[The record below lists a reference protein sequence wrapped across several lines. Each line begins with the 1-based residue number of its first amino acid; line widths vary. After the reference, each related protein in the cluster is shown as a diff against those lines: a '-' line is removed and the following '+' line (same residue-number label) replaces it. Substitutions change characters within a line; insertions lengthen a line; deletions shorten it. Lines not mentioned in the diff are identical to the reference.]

1 MNISKIIIA
10 GYIINL
16 IYKFI
21 KKRNLNKEE
30 NNYIDEEL
38 IFEKKSI
45 KKNNRK
51 YNNEY
56 NKNEYNKNEYNN
68 KNEDNKYALV
78 IYKHKKKSNYNLKDV
93 YDNFFNEKKKNLKKG
108 KIDQNILNTFNYK
121 KNEDVI
127 IFSEKKNNI
136 ILNNI
141 DNFLIFNFD
150 VKENNFYK
158 IKCYLN
164 GININN
170 IKLIMSN
177 ENKRFIYDCSEL
189 NDNDNISTFEF
200 ILDNNNFENNE
211 NISLYLMFYN
221 DNDNNMIINNLNIE
235 IIEKN
240 KNNNN
245 CIIIFNIDEIYN
257 PMYINENNILDYKE
271 YNDESSVFFI

>member
-1 MNISKIIIA
+1 MNISKIIIT

-21 KKRNLNKEE
+21 KKRNLNKKE
-30 NNYIDEEL
+30 NNYVDEEL
-38 IFEKKSI
+38 IFKKKLKKNS
-45 KKNNRK
+45 KKNNC
-51 YNNEY
+51 
-56 NKNEYNKNEYNN
+56 NK
-68 KNEDNKYALV
+68 EDDINKYALIV
-78 IYKHKKKSNYNLKDV
+78 YKHKKKSNYNLKDV
-93 YDNFFNEKKKNLKKG
+93 YDNFFNKKNHNIKKE
-108 KIDQNILNTFNYK
+108 KIDKNILNTFNYTK
-121 KNEDVI
+121 LEDNI
-127 IFSEKKNNI
+127 IFNDKKDNI

-164 GININN
+164 TININN
-170 IKLIMSN
+170 IKLIISN
-177 ENKRFIYDCSEL
+177 ENKRFIYDCSESDLL
-189 NDNDNISTFEF
+189 NDNDNINIFEF

-221 DNDNNMIINNLNIE
+221 NNTNNMIINNLNIE

-245 CIIIFNIDEIYN
+245 SIIIFNINEIYN
-257 PMYINENNILDYKE
+257 PIYINENNILDYKE
-271 YNDESSVFFI
+271 YNDESSIFFI